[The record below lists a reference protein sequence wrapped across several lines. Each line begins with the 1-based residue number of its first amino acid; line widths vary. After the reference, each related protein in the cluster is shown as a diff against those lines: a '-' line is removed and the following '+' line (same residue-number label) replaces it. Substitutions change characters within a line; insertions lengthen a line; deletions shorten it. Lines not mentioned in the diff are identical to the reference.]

1 MTATSRL
8 LAVGSADRIIKNPVV
23 QFAMAVAVVT
33 NTNAILVLN
42 VSTDARV
49 VKSERSSNTGYPRQ
63 EHPGRQVFI
72 VSPIDGH
79 LFELFAN

>member
-1 MTATSRL
+1 MNATSNL

-49 VKSERSSNTGYPRQ
+49 VKS
-63 EHPGRQVFI
+63 
-72 VSPIDGH
+72 
-79 LFELFAN
+79 

>member
-1 MTATSRL
+1 MHEHAVDTPRSVHLAVRRTTAMTATSRL
-8 LAVGSADRIIKNPVV
+8 LAVGSADRIIENPVV

-49 VKSERSSNTGYPRQ
+49 VKS
-63 EHPGRQVFI
+63 
-72 VSPIDGH
+72 
-79 LFELFAN
+79 